1 MKISIKHVMKRIA
14 KAALYACFIASGVL
28 MAVAGVLSIGS
39 GRNTSPDRIVA
50 RLSALHESYV
60 QKEFPKRGSSFRGM
74 AMQFGA
80 CETTG
85 GGTAIH
91 NTMNYLMCFMG
102 CPDLYKTSPDG
113 LEYVYLCN
121 EGDPMG
127 SVVFVSV
134 SKNGEVQQ
142 VGFCRQKEVNL
153 QGYHRFLPQ
162 VGSED
167 RGRPGK

>member
-1 MKISIKHVMKRIA
+1 MKSSIKHVMKRIA
-14 KAALYACFIASGVL
+14 KAALYAYFIASGVI
-28 MAVAGVLSIGS
+28 MAVAGILSIGS

-60 QKEFPKRGSSFRGM
+60 HKEFPKRDSSFRGM

-80 CETTG
+80 CAATCG
-85 GGTAIH
+85 GAAIP
-91 NTMNYLMCFMG
+91 NTSNYLMCFMG

-121 EGDPMG
+121 DGDPMG

-134 SKNGEVQQ
+134 FKSGEVQQ

-153 QGYHRFLPQ
+153 QGYQRFLPQ
-162 VGSED
+162 VAPED
-167 RGRPGK
+167 QGQ